1 MLSATSTETHNHPT
15 HGLIACQ
22 NCAHP
27 FEGNFCNQCGQTAHT
42 HAIDWHYLWHEIP
55 HSVWHVDR
63 GILFTLRELCTRP
76 GYTIRDFIQGK
87 RVNHYRPLAL
97 LLFLGAIITFASH
110 SLDVSVMK
118 SSQQMFAP
126 TNADAPALQKNFQK
140 QMFQFLEEK
149 PAVGQIIMLPFFAFG
164 FWLMFRRKGYNYPQ
178 LLVAQT
184 FITNFF
190 MLVTLVITLLF
201 WLLGGTAIAF
211 KSVMAFSIVAFIGY
225 TVITNLQ
232 LFRDK
237 LSAGAIVVRSIAGYV
252 LGYLSFLL
260 LCVFV
265 GLGVGIYMALHGD
278 FSHKK
283 VPAPA
288 QTVAPAHH

>member
-1 MLSATSTETHNHPT
+1 MLPETSTEIHKHPT
-15 HGLIACQ
+15 HGLVACQ
-22 NCAHP
+22 NCAHE
-27 FEGNFCNQCGQTAHT
+27 FEGNFCNQCGQTSHT

-63 GILFTLRELCTRP
+63 GILFSLRELCTRP

-110 SLDVSVMK
+110 SLDVNLSK

-126 TNADAPALQKNFQK
+126 TNADAPARQNDFQT

-149 PAVGQIIMLPFFAFG
+149 PAVAQIIMLPFFAFG
-164 FWLMFRRKGYNYPQ
+164 FWRMFRRKGYSYPQ
-178 LLVAQT
+178 LLVEQT

-190 MLVTLVITLLF
+190 MLVSLVITLLF

-211 KSVMAFSIVAFIGY
+211 KSIMAFSIVAFIGY
-225 TVITNLQ
+225 TVLTNLQ

-237 LSAGAIVVRSIAGYV
+237 LSAKAIVVRSIAGYA
-252 LGYLSFLL
+252 LGYLSFILL
-260 LCVFV
+260 VSV
-265 GLGVGIYMALHGD
+265 IGLGAGIYLGYQEAH
-278 FSHKK
+278 SPKK
-283 VPAPA
+283 APAPTHTA
-288 QTVAPAHH
+288 APSHH